1 MKTFKNL
8 TVALAIALMVVS
20 CNQIPNTGSFK
31 MKTQTD
37 SVSYAL
43 GFFGAKQLKKSFD
56 QSPFKVDS
64 ADYKD
69 IAKAFADL
77 PMNEKFVDM
86 MKQQFDTLDEKAYR
100 IGFMNEFAYGKSYF
114 NEMTADA
121 FLRKVYKEIKD
132 KKEGKTKEMAVEN
145 LKKGQKF
152 LEENKKKPGVK
163 VTDSGL
169 QYEILK
175 KGTGKVP
182 GLKDKVKCNYKGT
195 LIDGTVFD
203 SSYDR
208 GKPATFGVDR
218 VIKGWTEALQMMPV
232 GSKWKLYIPSDLA
245 YGERGAGKDIGPN
258 EVLIFEIELL
268 DIENN
273 KK

>member
-8 TVALAIALMVVS
+8 TVILAFALVVAS
-20 CNQIPNTGSFK
+20 CNKIPNTGK
-31 MKTQTD
+31 YEMKNQTD

-43 GFFGAKQLKKSFD
+43 GYFGAKQIKKTFE

-64 ADYKD
+64 ADFKKM
-69 IAKAFADL
+69 AKALANL
-77 PMNEKFVDM
+77 PMNDKFVDM
-86 MKQQFDTLDEKAYR
+86 MEKQFDTLNVDAYR

-114 NEMTADA
+114 TEMNADA
-121 FLRKVYKEIKD
+121 YLRKVFKEIKD
-132 KKEGKTKEMAVEN
+132 KKDGKKKEMAAEN

-175 KGTGKVP
+175 KGNGKIP

-195 LIDGTVFD
+195 LINGKVFD

-208 GKPATFGVDR
+208 GEPATFGVDR

-245 YGERGAGKDIGPN
+245 YGERGAGADIGPN

-268 DIENN
+268 DIEP